1 MKKDASDLMLQHQT
15 PALRPSGNLKN
26 VWKAAVCESCS
37 TQWAALALAIKHK
50 CVSPAAAAFK
60 CLWLSVFLV
69 YLMQADAGKACCRG
83 KSSES

>member
-1 MKKDASDLMLQHQT
+1 MLQHQM

-50 CVSPAAAAFK
+50 
-60 CLWLSVFLV
+60 
-69 YLMQADAGKACCRG
+69 MRQ
-83 KSSES
+83 SSSSSF